1 MRNVCCAFLLAA
13 LSFAPLECN
22 AGSLIRLSPHTYIEQ
37 IRSLSIKEIWQS
49 SGDDAGFVRG
59 NRTALAFK
67 IFDYEDKPTRGKL
80 FSCGWMMIGS
90 GDLGI
95 EPVGVMIWSDLQVCD
110 LQITGVTAI
119 SDPEDRFRMRFRC
132 KEVGTANWA
141 FTGTFELKVDAQSDS
156 PKVSIAGH
164 PIGVIRGP

>member
-1 MRNVCCAFLLAA
+1 MRNVCCAVLLTA
-13 LSFAPLECN
+13 LSLAPLECN

-49 SGDDAGFVRG
+49 SGVDDGFVRG
-59 NRTALAFK
+59 NRTSVASK
-67 IFDYEDKPTRGKL
+67 IFDYEDKATRGSL

-110 LQITGVTAI
+110 IRITAI
-119 SDPEDRFRMRFRC
+119 ASDPEDRFRMRFRC
-132 KEVGTANWA
+132 KEVGIADWA